1 MATAHTTKAKTHFF
15 ENNDLRQV
23 LHADATHGDG
33 SFTKTKVAFTIG
45 SGSRSVETLCKLL
58 EAGGT
63 CGRIDLTWNS
73 LAYHRQ
79 SLANLQ
85 EAMKKTRRLCA
96 VMLDCLGREIMV
108 NRDVAQDNDGTHREP
123 DATTIVAGSTV
134 VLTTDTSQ
142 AFSAS
147 LFPISYPGLPA
158 MVEPGDNLF
167 VGRYLVSGADASSLY
182 MRVEAADET
191 SITCT
196 ALSGAVLS
204 GLLTVFHTERSSE
217 GLANKQNDL
226 PLLTAYDREAV
237 ASLAADFDVDFLSL
251 SYCRDAEDVE
261 SARAFLSSVGSGHT
275 KVLAKCETR
284 QSLFAFKQLVR
295 AADGII
301 ISRGNLGLDVP
312 PEKMAMIQKSM
323 ISTCV
328 VLNKPVLIT
337 RVVDTMID
345 TPRPTRAEATDIANA
360 VLDGADGFL
369 LGAETYRGK
378 YALETVRTVCAIAR
392 EAEAA
397 FDHAAHFDHLVDEG
411 GRLAAE
417 GEAHASRVDMM
428 RNLSGASLASEAAGW
443 GAGGGGGGGAPSVPR
458 SQSVLSGGS
467 GGAARLSKLEAIA
480 SSAVRAADK
489 VRAAMIIVVTQT
501 GRAAGLVAKYRP
513 AMPIMTL
520 VVPYLKREGLRWRLE
535 GRSSARQALLTS
547 GLMPVLAAPTP
558 SAGESL
564 LEEAVVLAVRQG
576 MLAPE
581 DHVVTVSRTGVG
593 EYMIKI
599 VSVNEFGSGIKHI
612 RPKSL
617 LTILRGQGQNVP
629 DEEEGEEGEQRESG
643 EGVAIGAAPAP
654 GPQYRPEL
662 SRGSSILLGTGNESL
677 VLHTPAGPAPSR
689 TRSGANGHA

>member
-428 RNLSGASLASEAAGW
+428 RNL
-443 GAGGGGGGGAPSVPR
+443 
-458 SQSVLSGGS
+458 QSVLSGGS

-629 DEEEGEEGEQRESG
+629 DEEEGEEGEQRES
-643 EGVAIGAAPAP
+643 V
-654 GPQYRPEL
+654 